1 MAGPRRPRL
10 LQLPRGA
17 DQCRRLACVPAS
29 CHRPLAARP
38 ATSQPKG
45 SDHVGTDDAAGGRLA
60 PETAHPSPLAERAL
74 CRHTP
79 EVGAVCEQAARTDLC
94 GGRAMKRTS
103 LPLRPRIGVGGAL
116 LGTLTMMAQA
126 AEPPKILFLII
137 ASGTSNSG
145 TALSIDSF
153 RTGLRDLGYV
163 EGQTI
168 VIAYGFA
175 DGDG

>member
-1 MAGPRRPRL
+1 MAGPSRPRL

-103 LPLRPRIGVGGAL
+103 LPLPRRRLLLTGLLAILSSAGPSTFAENAEKVHRLGVLSPGAGPVERMRAITFVEL
-116 LGTLTMMAQA
+116 ARLGFTEGRNLV
-126 AEPPKILFLII
+126 
-137 ASGTSNSG
+137 
-145 TALSIDSF
+145 IDS
-153 RTGLRDLGYV
+153 RVG
-163 EGQTI
+163 
-168 VIAYGFA
+168 
-175 DGDG
+175 

>member
-1 MAGPRRPRL
+1 MAGPSRPRL

-103 LPLRPRIGVGGAL
+103 LPLRDGASRTAASARPPKVRGRLFRKYVALFVAVVSVAL
-116 LGTLTMMAQA
+116 LA
-126 AEPPKILFLII
+126 
-137 ASGTSNSG
+137 
-145 TALSIDSF
+145 
-153 RTGLRDLGYV
+153 
-163 EGQTI
+163 
-168 VIAYGFA
+168 
-175 DGDG
+175 

>member
-1 MAGPRRPRL
+1 
-10 LQLPRGA
+10 QLPRGA

-103 LPLRPRIGVGGAL
+103 LPLRRRDLIALIGGGAL
-116 LGTLTMMAQA
+116 VWPRRVPAQQPSLPA
-126 AEPPKILFLII
+126 IGFL
-137 ASGTSNSG
+137 SVGS
-145 TALSIDSF
+145 
-153 RTGLRDLGYV
+153 V
-163 EGQTI
+163 
-168 VIAYGFA
+168 
-175 DGDG
+175 

>member
-1 MAGPRRPRL
+1 MAGPSRPRL

-103 LPLRPRIGVGGAL
+103 LPLRRRELLILLGGATILRPSLVIAQSNDRMRRIGV
-116 LGTLTMMAQA
+116 
-126 AEPPKILFLII
+126 
-137 ASGTSNSG
+137 
-145 TALSIDSF
+145 
-153 RTGLRDLGYV
+153 
-163 EGQTI
+163 
-168 VIAYGFA
+168 
-175 DGDG
+175 